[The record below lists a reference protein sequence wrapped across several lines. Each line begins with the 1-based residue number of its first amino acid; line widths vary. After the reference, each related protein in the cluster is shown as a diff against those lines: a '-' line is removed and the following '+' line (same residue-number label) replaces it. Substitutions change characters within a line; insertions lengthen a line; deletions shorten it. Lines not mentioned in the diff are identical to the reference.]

1 MDKSETVVFL
11 ISGLLVNPL
20 EKIYLN
26 SRTSNHLNM
35 KLGPVT
41 KTDKR
46 NAEVDVLSANN
57 DIIVIFRFMT
67 NPKVR
72 LSTHGLLTS
81 AKLSRSWYQKVCFRK
96 LHMCVYLHTNVQVS
110 SIIKTSSRQG
120 VTLTPPRNHHH
131 YHHHHKTNLSKAHPG
146 LND

>member
-1 MDKSETVVFL
+1 
-11 ISGLLVNPL
+11 
-20 EKIYLN
+20 
-26 SRTSNHLNM
+26 M

-46 NAEVDVLSANN
+46 NAEIDVLSANN
-57 DIIVIFRFMT
+57 DFIVIFRFMT

-72 LSTHGLLTS
+72 LPTHGLLTS
-81 AKLSRSWYQKVCFRK
+81 AKLSRSWHQKVCFLK
-96 LHMCVYLHTNVQVS
+96 LHMCVYLRTNVQAS

-120 VTLTPPRNHHH
+120 VTLTPPPKHHH

-146 LND
+146 LNDLNWLSQLTKFFHFSGPAV